1 MTGTLIFLDIDGTL
15 VAPGE
20 TAPPASAQEA
30 IRRAQ
35 AAGNRVFL
43 CSGRNVRML
52 EPLLAY
58 GFDGFIASSG
68 GYVSIDGHVLFD
80 QPMTEAQRERA
91 LSVLGKAGVA
101 RIAESNSV
109 AFADDRYLE
118 YLREKLP
125 GGASSE
131 LSRWRAQLQQDLGI
145 RPMTEY
151 SGQPLYK
158 IVLLSDGRER
168 LEQSYAS
175 LKQDFAL
182 VIQDCDERGMVNAE
196 LLPKTFDKGRGI
208 RQVCTQFGVIP
219 ERCFG
224 YGDSMNDRELLET
237 VGHGVAME
245 HACEA
250 LKAMADEIC
259 PAVEEDGLFRSFQKN
274 GLF

>member
-1 MTGTLIFLDIDGTL
+1 MAGTLIFLDIDGTL

-20 TAPPASAQEA
+20 TTPSASTQEA

-68 GYVSIDGHVLFD
+68 GYVSCGGHVLFD
-80 QPMTEAQRERA
+80 EPMSTQMQEQAMAA
-91 LSVLGKAGVA
+91 LGNAGIA
-101 RIAESNSV
+101 RIAESRDL
-109 AFADDRYLE
+109 AFADERYLE

-131 LSRWRAQLQQDLGI
+131 LSRWRTQLQQDLGLL
-145 RPMTEY
+145 PMTSY
-151 SGQPLYK
+151 AGQALYK
-158 IVLLSDGRER
+158 IVMLCESRSL
-168 LEQSYAS
+168 LEQAYRPLRQA
-175 LKQDFAL
+175 FEL
-182 VIQDCDERGMVNAE
+182 VVQGSDVRGTVNAE
-196 LLPKTFDKGRGI
+196 LVPKTFDKGRGI
-208 RQVCTQFGVIP
+208 QKVCSFLHISP
-219 ERCFG
+219 ARCYG

-237 VGHGVAME
+237 VGHGVAMGN
-245 HACEA
+245 ACEE
-250 LKAMADEIC
+250 LKALADEVC
-259 PAVEEDGLFRSFQKN
+259 PRVEQDGLYLSFQKN